1 MVRTIRKNHNGAFK
15 AKVALEA
22 VKGEKTLAQLSSE
35 FGVHAN
41 QIGQWRKQLLNEL
54 PRLFAH
60 RRTKHDKEQED
71 LVSELYR
78 QIGQLKVELDW
89 LKKKFHMLQ

>member
-22 VKGEKTLAQLSSE
+22 LKGEKTLAQLSSE

-41 QIGQWRKQLLNEL
+41 QIGQWRKQLLREL
-54 PRLFAH
+54 PSLFSD
-60 RRTKHDKEQED
+60 RRRKRDRDQED

-89 LKKKFHMLQ
+89 LKKRSQMLL

>member
-1 MVRTIRKNHNGAFK
+1 MVSMRKKHNAKFR

-22 VKGEKTLAQLSSE
+22 VKGEKTMAELSNE

-41 QIGQWRKQLLNEL
+41 QIGRWRKQLLETLPEL
-54 PRLFAH
+54 FSD
-60 RRTKHDKEQED
+60 RRRKKDKDKDE
-71 LVSELYR
+71 LISELYR

-89 LKKKFHMLQ
+89 LKKKSEKLL